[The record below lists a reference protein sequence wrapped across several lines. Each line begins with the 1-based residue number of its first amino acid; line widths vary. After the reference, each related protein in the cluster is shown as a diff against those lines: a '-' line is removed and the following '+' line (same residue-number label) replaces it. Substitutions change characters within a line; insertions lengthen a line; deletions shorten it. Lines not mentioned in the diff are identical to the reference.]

1 MAWGGETAFAAKPD
15 VASCDSIATTICSSS
30 ATVSSALLAA
40 ACAAEPA
47 GGRSPLAYRRGGA
60 ARRSAAAHS
69 THCTLSGIAASRFGA
84 IAPPQVSQLP

>member
-1 MAWGGETAFAAKPD
+1 MRPETAR
-15 VASCDSIATTICSSS
+15 SIA
-30 ATVSSALLAA
+30 AALLAA
-40 ACAAEPA
+40 GCAAEPA
-47 GGRSPLAYRRGGA
+47 GCRSPLAYRRGGA